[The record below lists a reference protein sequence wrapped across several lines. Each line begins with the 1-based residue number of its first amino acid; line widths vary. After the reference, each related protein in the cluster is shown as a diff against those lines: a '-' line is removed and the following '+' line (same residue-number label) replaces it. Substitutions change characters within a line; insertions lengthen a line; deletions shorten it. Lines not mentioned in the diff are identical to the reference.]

1 MTRERREL
9 ASAIH
14 RHVDEVADHG
24 REALGELAE
33 LLYYADEGDALTLLR
48 RFVFMSPDEKRVLLA
63 LADRM
68 GEQARRVGPR
78 GE

>member
-1 MTRERREL
+1 MTQERSEL

-33 LLYYADEGDALTLLR
+33 LLYYAEEGDALTFLR

-63 LADRM
+63 MADRM
-68 GEQARRVGPR
+68 AELSQRVGSR